1 MPREPRLRRGRR
13 LKGAPNRDKI
23 WDNFARST
31 ARLAKSRVLFNN
43 STIYLDFSAIFS
55 RIVQNRPFNE
65 GRPSG
70 ATFCR
75 RGATSWLSLQRYA
88 TGFHAKLLHGP
99 RRTGL

>member
-1 MPREPRLRRGRR
+1 M
-13 LKGAPNRDKI
+13 
-23 WDNFARST
+23 WDNFARLT

-55 RIVQNRPFNE
+55 QIVPNRLLNE
-65 GRPSG
+65 GRPLG

-88 TGFHAKLLHGP
+88 TELRLRVP
-99 RRTGL
+99 RDGHRASILSETVSQ